1 MKKTTLIVG
10 NWKLNPQTQAEAVT
24 LVAHITKK
32 YKAREGVLVE
42 IAPSFVYLAEVGK
55 KIGKKE
61 IFLAAQNLSAEPM
74 GAFTGEVSA
83 AQLRDIKADYVIIGH
98 SERRVAGETDEQV
111 QKKVLQALKNNL
123 VPIICIGEKE
133 RDSQGN
139 FFTFI
144 ESQVK
149 AIAVVLPAAQIKKVV
164 LAYEPIWAIGTGKT
178 ATAADV
184 KEMQLFLFTVLT
196 KLYDRTTA
204 QKVPLLYG
212 GSVKADNAVMLH
224 KEGGMNGFLVGG
236 ASLKADDFIK
246 IIDATKTA

>member
-111 QKKVLQALKNNL
+111 QKKVSQALKHNL
-123 VPIICIGEKE
+123 TPIICIGEKE

-164 LAYEPIWAIGTGKT
+164 
-178 ATAADV
+178 
-184 KEMQLFLFTVLT
+184 
-196 KLYDRTTA
+196 
-204 QKVPLLYG
+204 
-212 GSVKADNAVMLH
+212 
-224 KEGGMNGFLVGG
+224 
-236 ASLKADDFIK
+236 
-246 IIDATKTA
+246 